1 MSRSLRAELLAWL
14 LLPLVAV
21 VAFNSWS
28 LHRDAMRT
36 ADLITDRTLL
46 ASARVIAEQVKEADG
61 RVEALIP
68 PSALEMFASPDRDKV
83 IYRVL
88 SPSGELIAGFPDVVA
103 PPAPPRGLEP
113 AYYEGTF
120 RTEAMRAVALAQPVI
135 SKRAGGDA
143 LVIVAT
149 TLHSRDRLVDEIW
162 QTSLRDQLLL
172 VGIAAL
178 LALLGLRRGLAPL
191 LKLRDELRNRDPESL
206 KALDRNGVQG
216 ELRPVIDALNH
227 ALERVQAYIALQ
239 RRFVA
244 DASHQLRTPLAVL
257 KTQIAMARRDDDPQ
271 TRQEALVAIDGGV
284 DGMARLVN
292 QLLTLAR
299 AEPGGGALRK
309 DIVDFN
315 AVTRAALESLAGIAF
330 DRAIDLSF
338 EAAPAALPIHGH
350 VTLLRELVLN
360 LVENALRHI
369 PQGGTVAVKLEQ
381 GEAGILLVVEDNGPG
396 IPEADRERVF
406 QRFHRLAPAT
416 VEGTGLGLAI
426 VKEIVAAHDGTIAL
440 METQPPPGLRVEVRL
455 PAAPGDVPEA

>member
-14 LLPLVAV
+14 LLPLAAV
-21 VAFNSWS
+21 VAFNGWS

-68 PSALEMFASPDRDKV
+68 PSALEMFASPERDKV

-103 PPAPPRGLEP
+103 PPAQPRGLEP

-135 SKRAGGDA
+135 SKVDGGNA

-149 TLHSRDRLVDEIW
+149 TLHGRDRLVDEIW

-178 LALLGLRRGLAPL
+178 LTLFGLHRGLAPL
-191 LKLRDELRNRDPESL
+191 LRLRDELRSRDPESL
-206 KALDRNGVQG
+206 KALDRNRVQG

-227 ALERVQAYIALQ
+227 ALDRVQAYIALQ

-257 KTQIAMARRDDDPQ
+257 KTQVAMARRDDDSQ
-271 TRQEALVAIDGGV
+271 TRHEALAAIDGRI
-284 DGMARLVN
+284 DSMARLVN

-299 AEPGGGALRK
+299 AEPGGAALRK
-309 DIVDFN
+309 DVLDFN
-315 AVTRAALESLAGIAF
+315 EVTRTALESLAGIAF

-338 EAAPAALPIHGH
+338 EAATAALPVRGH

-369 PQGGTVAVKLEQ
+369 PQGSAVAVKLEQ
-381 GEAGILLVVEDNGPG
+381 GEAGLLLVVEDNGPG

-406 QRFHRLAPAT
+406 QRFHRLAAAT

-426 VKEIVAAHDGTIAL
+426 VREIVTAHDGTIAL

-455 PAAPGDVPEA
+455 PAAPGEMPAA